1 MESKNLL
8 SAILS
13 DFFSNVEHFLFLSL
27 NQTLVT
33 HITSIIPKD
42 TVVVDLDDFEMQK
55 IPLSPFPY
63 LVKKLNIST
72 ELIEKYSYSLHKDAI
87 LSYFNDGFC
96 VERDDIIVP
105 EEIEYEKQKIIE
117 TFCALTHNFDKDI
130 VILNAQHLSEE
141 ATQIL
146 KKIDTE
152 KFNQKIV
159 LCYNVSQVQDKEIE
173 GSFFSSISNSHNFYE
188 IIDSESE
195 SSITLPSS
203 KAFDLENYDEI
214 YKTLHNM
221 RCFFFNRSIKK
232 FAFFFTNTYIRSKFY
247 KTTISKYSF

>member
-105 EEIEYEKQKIIE
+105 EEIEYEKQ
-117 TFCALTHNFDKDI
+117 
-130 VILNAQHLSEE
+130 
-141 ATQIL
+141 L
-146 KKIDTE
+146 KP
-152 KFNQKIV
+152 FV
-159 LCYNVSQVQDKEIE
+159 
-173 GSFFSSISNSHNFYE
+173 
-188 IIDSESE
+188 
-195 SSITLPSS
+195 P
-203 KAFDLENYDEI
+203 
-214 YKTLHNM
+214 
-221 RCFFFNRSIKK
+221 
-232 FAFFFTNTYIRSKFY
+232 
-247 KTTISKYSF
+247 